1 MAQNPKP
8 QDVKLDITP
17 EVAQGVYSNLVIIS
31 HSPSEIVLDFAQ
43 MLPGSNNPSVRTR
56 TIMSPIHAKRLL
68 AALNDNIQKYEA
80 QFGTIVE
87 PAPAGDT
94 IAYDQKLLGKA

>member
-1 MAQNPKP
+1 MAQNTKP

-17 EVAQGVYSNLVIIS
+17 EVAQGIYSNLVIIS

-80 QFGTIVE
+80 QFGPIVE

-94 IAYDQKLLGKA
+94 IGYDQKLLGKA